1 MSAARIT
8 VPPPHPATLSEE
20 ALWKQVKFDR
30 VRGSGPGGQRRNKVE
45 TGVELEHLPTGLRSI
60 ATERRSPE
68 ENRTRA
74 LFRLRLRLAVEVRVE
89 HADETTGPNADSSSA
104 LVPSPLWQT
113 RVREGRIVCNPTHHD
128 FPALLAEALDAVVRY
143 GCDVKFAAGWLGCT
157 TSQLVKFLADEP
169 PALARL
175 NQERAD
181 RHMPPLR

>member
-1 MSAARIT
+1 MSVPPIT
-8 VPPPHPATLSEE
+8 LPPPHPATLPE
-20 ALWKQVKFDR
+20 AVLWKQVRFDR

-45 TGVELEHLPTGLRSI
+45 TGVELEHLPTGLRAI

-74 LFRLRLRLAVEVRVE
+74 LFRLRLRLAVEVRTVLSDDEAAAVE
-89 HADETTGPNADSSSA
+89 G
-104 LVPSPLWQT
+104 PSPLWRS
-113 RVREGRIVCNPTHHD
+113 RVHDERISCNPSHHD
-128 FPALLAEALDAVVRY
+128 FPALVAEALDATVKY

-169 PALARL
+169 TALVWL
-175 NQERAD
+175 NRERAE